1 MEQTDGTQQK
11 TEKSISHSSSHG
23 GRVFEF
29 PLPAAAYIPI
39 SGSVS
44 DGAASP
50 AIGSISRKTAA
61 NLLPRAHDRRSHRY
75 DRGRGADFAEHFSGR
90 SAGSR
95 GTAFHGGAGTLFRR
109 ASRTDGGI
117 VTARTAI

>member
-1 MEQTDGTQQK
+1 MGSRRKQK

-61 NLLPRAHDRRSHRY
+61 NLLPRAHDC
-75 DRGRGADFAEHFSGR
+75 GADGWLA
-90 SAGSR
+90 AGHR
-95 GTAFHGGAGTLFRR
+95 HQPVPRLLRDAYQPLAGTES
-109 ASRTDGGI
+109 A
-117 VTARTAI
+117 